1 MLTYGWPGNVREL
14 SNRVKRGV
22 LLADAPLLSCEDLG
36 LNRFSIP
43 GGYVSDKAISRMKI
57 EEQEK
62 DSVISALK
70 RTGGNITR
78 AAKLLGVSRRTLYNR
93 MFKYGLK

>member
-1 MLTYGWPGNVREL
+1 M
-14 SNRVKRGV
+14 
-22 LLADAPLLSCEDLG
+22 
-36 LNRFSIP
+36 
-43 GGYVSDKAISRMKI
+43 SDKVISKMKI